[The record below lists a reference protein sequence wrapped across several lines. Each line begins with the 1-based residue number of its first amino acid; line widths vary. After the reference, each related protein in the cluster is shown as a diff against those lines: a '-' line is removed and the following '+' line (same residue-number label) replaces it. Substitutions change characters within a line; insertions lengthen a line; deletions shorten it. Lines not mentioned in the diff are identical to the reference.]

1 MKSGR
6 KNFLSTI
13 LAVLITVCGTASTT
27 KYDVVHYDEYNGL
40 AQRWATQI
48 VQGNDGYIWISTWNG
63 LDRFDGYGFVNF
75 KPTYDTGASL
85 PSDRFYY
92 MWKMVNGNL
101 LCMIED
107 RLVIFDTHTYQFC
120 NPLSE
125 LEQRLNKTFS
135 VITVSLQ
142 SNGTVLVGCSDGEL
156 IAFSTTNPQATAA
169 LRKRGSYRGES
180 PFGAKHFVTLSGHDM
195 REAEYCMTDRGGNMW
210 FRSNYGIYKA
220 TPYVDQYS
228 MFNLPQQT
236 QVRGLF
242 RDSKGR
248 VWIAGRER
256 KFVMLTDDQ
265 GRTLGYLRPDGN
277 LQQNYVEFGH
287 PVYSFCEWR
296 DGTIWL
302 GTKPDGLFR
311 LRPQAGGY
319 TVSNYKYQHVNGSE
333 NSNSV
338 YSIAIDRYGRMWL
351 ATFSAGLLCFDPKTG
366 RFIRPPHYPSRTVP
380 RTRDI
385 VITPEGYLLLATMR
399 GLVVAD
405 INKKNLSD
413 IKFTTHK
420 HDPNRPTS
428 LSNEATMSIFRSLDG
443 TVYVCTESGGINKI
457 KSKNL
462 LSPTLDFERIDT
474 RHGFPSDIVL
484 CMFNNGKDL
493 WAVCNHMLVRI
504 VRPGQYETF
513 SADFFHQRFRYSDAR
528 PVALSGGRWL
538 FGLIDGA
545 AIFDLSHIRKSSFKA
560 PVVITGYSID
570 NGKMA
575 WMPQDRD
582 TITLSSSQRNITVS
596 FAALDYAAPDRIEY
610 AYKMGYGAWNYTHNS
625 HTASFVD
632 LKPGTYKL
640 QIKATNHD
648 GVWSDKVCNLTII
661 VTPKIWETTLA
672 KVLYIILLVL
682 FLLGVTLLI
691 RYIRNISIRNRNLE
705 AYLRLADTSMAKEN
719 ETPEAK
725 QEEDMHVLETARV
738 MASDDA
744 FMRRVLAFVEDNV
757 ANPEAGVNDM
767 ADAAATSRANLNRKM
782 KAILGVSPKEFLQEV
797 RMQKA
802 CRMLDDKHA
811 QVNDVAY
818 ACGFADPRYF
828 SRVFKA
834 KTGLTPTEYRNRR
847 ED

>member
-13 LAVLITVCGTASTT
+13 LAVLIMVCGSAATT

-92 MWKMVNGNL
+92 MWKMINGNL

-107 RLVIFDTHTYQFC
+107 RLVIFDTHTYQFS
-120 NPLSE
+120 NPLYE
-125 LEQRLNKTFS
+125 LERRLNKTFS
-135 VITVSLQ
+135 VITVLLQ

-156 IAFSTTNPQATAA
+156 IAFSTSNPQATAA
-169 LRKRGSYRGES
+169 LRKRGSYSGES
-180 PFGAKHFVTLSGHDM
+180 PFGAKHFVTLNGHDM
-195 REAEYCMTDRGGNMW
+195 REAEYCMTDRGGNQW

-228 MFNLPQQT
+228 MFDLPQQT

-256 KFVMLTDDQ
+256 KFVMLIDDN
-265 GRTLGYLRPDGN
+265 GKTLGYLRPDGH

-287 PVYSFCEWR
+287 PVYSFCEWK

-311 LRPQAGGY
+311 LNPQAGGY
-319 TVSNYKYQHVNGSE
+319 TVSNYKYQHVDGSE
-333 NSNSV
+333 NANSV
-338 YSIAIDRYGRMWL
+338 YSIATDRYGRMWL
-351 ATFSAGLLCFDPKTG
+351 ATFSAGLLCFEPNTG
-366 RFIRPPHYPSRTVP
+366 KFIRPPHYPSRTTS

-413 IKFTTHK
+413 IKFTVHK

-428 LSNEATMSIFRSLDG
+428 LSNEATMSVFRSSDG
-443 TVYVCTESGGINKI
+443 TVYVCTESGGINKVT
-457 KSKNL
+457 SKNL
-462 LSPTLDFERIDT
+462 LSPTLNFERIDT

-484 CMFNNGKDL
+484 CMFSTGKDL

-504 VRPGQYETF
+504 IKLGQYETF

-545 AIFDLSHIRKSSFKA
+545 AIFDLSHIRKSAFKA

-570 NGKMA
+570 NGQMA
-575 WMPQDRD
+575 WMPQGKD
-582 TITLSSSQRNITVS
+582 TITLSSSQRNITVG

-610 AYKMGYGAWNYTHNS
+610 AYKMGDGAWNYIHNS

-672 KVLYIILLVL
+672 KVLYIILAVL

-705 AYLRLADTSMAKEN
+705 AYLRLADTSMAKVDD
-719 ETPEAK
+719 TPEAK
-725 QEEDMHVLETARV
+725 QEDDMHVLETARV

-757 ANPEAGVNDM
+757 ANPDAGVNDM

-847 ED
+847 VD